1 MTSTTSASPDA
12 SAKSPNTLA
21 AEALAAASRQ
31 VLESR
36 RAAAAGNGNGDG
48 ETEANTSAE
57 FPNGGADENMD
68 DGSMTGK
75 LTTISGTKRGR
86 DDIHEEHSVQ
96 EVGGGRGGSAA
107 LAVASGSADDAN
119 AGHHRNGGPFEIWNG
134 GSASTAATGAGRGDG
149 IDPLLNLA
157 SPNTLEGG
165 RGGDENGVGTLEKV
179 AGGTAMFAATI
190 KRRRRGGEKTTTN
203 SSSNSDNAGFG
214 IESIGDLLRARG
226 EDAEEADDDH
236 ASRTAADNGGNGNDA
251 EEQLDAIWKAVHSK
265 SNHQFGPGIAE
276 GDEEDASTTLLASPS
291 TVNTTHTFDTDNT
304 DGSSNGTSS
313 HTLLANLT
321 SAALSKT
328 ESLLLSEMEALIAS
342 GVQAHHDRDSALREL
357 ELMKELAEG
366 RGREVHRLQESERQ
380 SRETISVSRCTKI
393 LFIRPWR

>member
-1 MTSTTSASPDA
+1 M
-12 SAKSPNTLA
+12 
-21 AEALAAASRQ
+21 
-31 VLESR
+31 
-36 RAAAAGNGNGDG
+36 
-48 ETEANTSAE
+48 
-57 FPNGGADENMD
+57 
-68 DGSMTGK
+68 
-75 LTTISGTKRGR
+75 
-86 DDIHEEHSVQ
+86 
-96 EVGGGRGGSAA
+96 
-107 LAVASGSADDAN
+107 ASGSADDAN

-165 RGGDENGVGTLEKV
+165 RGGGGGGDENGGGTMEKV
-179 AGGTAMFAATI
+179 AGGTMFAATI

-203 SSSNSDNAGFG
+203 SSSSHGSDAGFG
-214 IESIGDLLRARG
+214 IESI
-226 EDAEEADDDH
+226 
-236 ASRTAADNGGNGNDA
+236 GGNGNDA
-251 EEQLDAIWKAVHSK
+251 EEQLDAIWKAVHS
-265 SNHQFGPGIAE
+265 NHQQFGTGVAE
-276 GDEEDASTTLLASPS
+276 GGGDDSSTTLLASPS

-304 DGSSNGTSS
+304 NGSTHHASS
-313 HTLLANLT
+313 HTLLASLT
-321 SAALSKT
+321 SAALSEM

-366 RGREVHRLQESERQ
+366 RGRVVQRLQESERQ